1 MGRLRRVQ
9 GQDDHRT
16 DLHGQGGGVLLPQLI
31 RNSSGEDIGPSSVK
45 GQLAAVIDQR
55 NGNTLAVMGQG
66 PCNSRGCSM
75 LHGQADRRR
84 FVLMQF
90 FQVGGQGEGQVRDN
104 LDCHGFGRKLPALGI
119 LGDSGEDVVPSTVKG
134 ERPAV
139 GGEGHGNL
147 LAVPGQ
153 CPADGFGLA
162 ALHRQAD
169 LRRLAV
175 MHLLRAGGHGG
186 DDHRQDGDGLAGGVL
201 LPGGV
206 REGSRQGVL
215 ARLGQ
220 SQCAAVLGEAGEG
233 LVCAVLRQRPD
244 HGAVQVIF

>member
-1 MGRLRRVQ
+1 
-9 GQDDHRT
+9 
-16 DLHGQGGGVLLPQLI
+16 
-31 RNSSGEDIGPSSVK
+31 
-45 GQLAAVIDQR
+45 
-55 NGNTLAVMGQG
+55 
-66 PCNSRGCSM
+66 M
-75 LHGQADRRR
+75 LHGQADCHR
-84 FVLMQF
+84 FIFMEF
-90 FQVGGQGEGQVRDN
+90 VGVSGQGEGQVREG
-104 LDCHGFGRKLPALGI
+104 LDSHRLRRKLPALGI

-134 ERPAV
+134 ECPAV

-153 CPADGFGLA
+153 CPADGIGLA

-169 LRRLAV
+169 LHCPAV

-186 DDHRQDGDGLAGGVL
+186 NDYRQDGDGLASGVL

-215 ARLGQ
+215 ARPGQ
-220 SQCAAVLGEAGEG
+220 SQCAALLGEAGEG